1 MDTQFVIAPSRR
13 ACGAR
18 LEAGPAE
25 SGGAG
30 NTGVSH
36 IVCALVVCSTLL
48 LRSFTGSGDL
58 DVRPL
63 DCCHVLV
70 AVSVRTSQLSGS

>member
-30 NTGVSH
+30 NTGSH
-36 IVCALVVCSTLL
+36 ILC
-48 LRSFTGSGDL
+48 
-58 DVRPL
+58 VR
-63 DCCHVLV
+63 
-70 AVSVRTSQLSGS
+70 